1 MNQAFC
7 VSVLLLAVALN
18 LAGCSSSSSPKPVTA
33 LELSVDSTACEVCNT
48 VRVTATVHG
57 GDSKA
62 VDWYVNG
69 AFGGQV
75 TTGTVTQT
83 NPTTFTAPEAVP
95 VEPVVQIKAVSQEEP
110 SIADSCVVRIA
121 FTTIHVN
128 AASGNDQTGTGC
140 ITHPLKTITHAL
152 AAAQPN
158 MTVLVAPGLYDATN
172 GDTFPM
178 NMTGRITL
186 VGESQTGTII
196 RTHANVYCAL
206 IMNGDSPRVRRLTID
221 NGGIADTTRE
231 HVIYVNGDATGAGID
246 SLIIPDRAYLSMI
259 RVAAATNTANTN
271 CQFIAQ
277 GTVKSR
283 CFEIVFGDSG
293 TIIRNCL
300 ISGFIDGIF
309 FNG

>member
-1 MNQAFC
+1 
-7 VSVLLLAVALN
+7 
-18 LAGCSSSSSPKPVTA
+18 
-33 LELSVDSTACEVCNT
+33 
-48 VRVTATVHG
+48 
-57 GDSKA
+57 
-62 VDWYVNG
+62 
-69 AFGGQV
+69 
-75 TTGTVTQT
+75 
-83 NPTTFTAPEAVP
+83 
-95 VEPVVQIKAVSQEEP
+95 
-110 SIADSCVVRIA
+110 
-121 FTTIHVN
+121 
-128 AASGNDQTGTGC
+128 
-140 ITHPLKTITHAL
+140 
-152 AAAQPN
+152 
-158 MTVLVAPGLYDATN
+158 
-172 GDTFPM
+172 M

-309 FNG
+309 FNGSELRGSDALVEGCTIENNLYGVDTCCLNSDTSNPHPDLGGGPRGSLGGNVIRDNEMFGLWNVTKSTIYAKYNTWGHTPPTVGSATGSDIYNQGTGSVVWE